1 MLLNHTAALTK
12 RNIVGK
18 HKVKNISQNLCCCVM
33 HLLLLYWTI
42 LRLSLNFT
50 LIVSTCQNASLYQ
63 QIKLLWGTWFISA
76 RKLSRFW
83 TKCWVVNRHKKL
95 FGIPKFFRWWWRR
108 YNLFFFLFFFIFF
121 LYFIFI
127 LGTTAAIVEHF
138 KEKLP
143 PSKTPLFKALLN
155 EICTFQK
162 PFNLPHNSNSSQKGV
177 WRLKDE
183 FRWALIM

>member
-1 MLLNHTAALTK
+1 MFLNHTAALTK

-18 HKVKNISQNLCCCVM
+18 HKVKNIWPISQNLCCCVM
-33 HLLLLYWTI
+33 HLLLLYWTS

-95 FGIPKFFRWWWRR
+95 FGIPKFFRWGWRR
-108 YNLFFFLFFFIFF
+108 YNRSYSGAFQRK
-121 LYFIFI
+121 
-127 LGTTAAIVEHF
+127 TTPFQNSTVQSTLEWNMH
-138 KEKLP
+138 L
-143 PSKTPLFKALLN
+143 SKTIQFATQFKQFSKRCVA
-155 EICTFQK
+155 TK
-162 PFNLPHNSNSSQKGV
+162 
-177 WRLKDE
+177 
-183 FRWALIM
+183 RWV